1 MKSRMVRNNLHNI
14 WYFFGPFCE
23 LVNHARAFGHS
34 VRPVKHN
41 ISHHYLEYAAMQIS
55 HRLFAVAAVA
65 MAVVAVPL
73 TATSAS
79 ARSAAEIT
87 AQGQQALQSLEAREP
102 RSRLFA
108 RHARAVLVFPS
119 IFKAGLVFGGES
131 GNGVLL
137 IDGRPAGFYNL
148 SGGSWGLQIGGEK
161 FSYALFLMNNAA
173 LRHLRR
179 SGNFDAGTGPSVA
192 IITTGAGAEAN
203 STTMTK
209 DVYAFPFNEK
219 GLMADLTLQGTKI
232 SAIHPR

>member
-1 MKSRMVRNNLHNI
+1 MEYVDMK
-14 WYFFGPFCE
+14 FPQ
-23 LVNHARAFGHS
+23 HALA
-34 VRPVKHN
+34 
-41 ISHHYLEYAAMQIS
+41 LT
-55 HRLFAVAAVA
+55 AVA
-65 MAVVAVPL
+65 MAITAAPL
-73 TATSAS
+73 TASSAQ

-161 FSYALFLMNNAA
+161 FSYAVFLMNNAA

-192 IITTGAGAEAN
+192 IINAGAGAEAN
-203 STTMTK
+203 STTITK

-232 SAIHPR
+232 SPIHPR